1 MDSRQRSKLAMSLV
15 TIEYVDGVE
24 PSFISSIPFFG
35 SYYDPF
41 KVNVNLLNN
50 ELVRQM
56 MNRSGFAI
64 DKKDIKEEMC
74 LLGEIISD
82 AVVAYAVNSNNFI
95 LEEEVAFSY
104 NELIR
109 FGDAECAAA
118 NQLIYD
124 KAKFHLAELEDYDVD
139 AGMLAKY
146 LLMIDGFRIATPT
159 PKNQSIDKKM
169 ATNEIRDLFSANS
182 VYLKKMDKLVKVKKR
197 SNPDFV
203 SHYFAC
209 RTANKPG
216 YRTLAARIL
225 VVDEDGNP
233 LEKVL
238 VTNKGIGLKRRTTE
252 LGQLYLK
259 NLEDHVYV
267 LVFSKSDY
275 ITQEVKLPI
284 TKGER
289 TDIKVV
295 MKKVEEKEEESTNE
309 EEESTN

>member
-15 TIEYVDGVE
+15 TIEYVDGFE
-24 PSFISSIPFFG
+24 PSIIGSIPFFE

-74 LLGEIISD
+74 LLGEVISD
-82 AVVAYAVNSNNFI
+82 DVVAYAVNSNNSI

-104 NELIR
+104 YELIR

-124 KAKFHLAELEDYDVD
+124 KAKFYLAELENYDVD
-139 AGMLAKY
+139 ADMLSKY
-146 LLMIDGFRIATPT
+146 FHLIDSFRIATPT

-203 SHYFAC
+203 SRYFAC
-209 RTANKPG
+209 RTAKKPG

-238 VTNKGIGLKRRTTE
+238 ATNKGIGLKRRTTKK
-252 LGQLYLK
+252 GQLYLK
-259 NLEDHVYV
+259 HLEDHVYV

-289 TDIKVV
+289 AELKVK
-295 MKKVEEKEEESTNE
+295 MKRVENE
-309 EEESTN
+309 ELGISN